1 MFVKELSD
9 DGNTNVNTIPE
20 NEQRYISFQKDK
32 YFKVEKM
39 GGGEFVRAVSLVFVD
54 SVRHLQSSLDRL
66 VSFLPQNKFD
76 NMTKCFDKEQLSLLT
91 RKGIFPYEYLDG
103 FERLAENKLPSIE
116 KFNSHLS
123 CGKVYEN
130 EERDVKEIRGNCIS
144 KEDYDYACQ
153 VFEKINCKNLGDYTK
168 LYCLTDSL
176 LLADVFETYR
186 KLCRNTYGLDAAHY
200 LTWPPWDKRPC

>member
-1 MFVKELSD
+1 MPFPRTSKDIYLLK
-9 DGNTNVNTIPE
+9 
-20 NEQRYISFQKDK
+20 KDK

-66 VSFLPQNKFD
+66 VSYLPQNKFD
-76 NMTKCFDKEQLSLLT
+76 NMTKCFDKEQLTLLT

-116 KFNSHLS
+116 KFNSHPS

-130 EERDVKEIRGNCIS
+130 EEGDVKEIRGNCIS

-153 VFEKINCKNLGDYTK
+153 VFEK
-168 LYCLTDSL
+168 
-176 LLADVFETYR
+176 
-186 KLCRNTYGLDAAHY
+186 
-200 LTWPPWDKRPC
+200 